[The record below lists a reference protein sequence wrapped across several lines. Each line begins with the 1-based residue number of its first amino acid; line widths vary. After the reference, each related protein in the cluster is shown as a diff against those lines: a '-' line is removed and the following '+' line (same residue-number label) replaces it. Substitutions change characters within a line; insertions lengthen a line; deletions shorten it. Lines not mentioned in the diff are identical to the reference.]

1 MVTLSVSESFWK
13 EVKPQVGI
21 EVSIIQQPRVIHCIY
36 EFMFIKSV
44 LQPPIKY
51 LAEKQYNLPLLD
63 WKAP

>member
-1 MVTLSVSESFWK
+1 MVTLGVRENLWK
-13 EVKPQVGI
+13 EDKPQVGI
-21 EVSIIQQPRVIHCIY
+21 EVSIIQQLRVILCIY
-36 EFMFIKSV
+36 EFMLIKSV